1 MYEIIEKEFKKNNPY
16 QKYRIYYWVYFF
28 MIFIVMVTLHFIF
41 KINGWILWIIL
52 YFVFIL
58 SIYVYVKYKTKK
70 YFGKERFKKDTFK
83 RLLHTYIQNL
93 NSIITDRLVNT
104 LKENNV
110 NNKDKI
116 RILIDYYNKNKPLN
130 TKLNPLEIIASI
142 FVSLASLVVIAY
154 NDITK
159 QLDINTFVYILYYTF
174 IITLFILL
182 PMILIHFIFKS
193 LFLSKE
199 FLNSSLLGE
208 LTYIYM
214 NYENYKEK
222 LNWEK

>member
-1 MYEIIEKEFKKNNPY
+1 M
-16 QKYRIYYWVYFF
+16 
-28 MIFIVMVTLHFIF
+28 
-41 KINGWILWIIL
+41 
-52 YFVFIL
+52 
-58 SIYVYVKYKTKK
+58 SIYIYVKYKIKR
-70 YFGKERFKKDTFK
+70 YFRKEKLKKDTFK

-116 RILIDYYNKNKPLN
+116 RILIDYYNKNEPLN
-130 TKLNPLEIIASI
+130 TKLNPLEIIARI

-159 QLDINTFVYILYYTF
+159 QLDINTIVYILYYTF

-182 PMILIHFIFKS
+182 SMILIHFIFKS

-199 FLNSSLLGE
+199 FLNSSLLDE

-214 NYENYKEK
+214 NYDNYKEK